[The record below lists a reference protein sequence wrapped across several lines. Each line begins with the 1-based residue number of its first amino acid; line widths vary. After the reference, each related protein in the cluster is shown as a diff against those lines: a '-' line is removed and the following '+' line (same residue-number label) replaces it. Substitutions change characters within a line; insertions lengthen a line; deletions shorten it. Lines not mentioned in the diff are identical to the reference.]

1 MLLQQHFYREV
12 FRQGAFVPD
21 GNAVVIDFHLNPS
34 AGVQPVNEGVVYN
47 LAQSCFRNL
56 QRLRALHPFIPYIGN
71 KVLGPKDLH
80 NPVGHPDDVSLDNV
94 LEEEVGFVA
103 DESANAEVNIAYKIL
118 GM

>member
-1 MLLQQHFYREV
+1 MIENGCLI
-12 FRQGAFVPD
+12 PD
-21 GNAVVIDFHLNPS
+21 
-34 AGVQPVNEGVVYN
+34 
-47 LAQSCFRNL
+47 
-56 QRLRALHPFIPYIGN
+56 IGN
-71 KVLGPKDLH
+71 QVLGPKDLH